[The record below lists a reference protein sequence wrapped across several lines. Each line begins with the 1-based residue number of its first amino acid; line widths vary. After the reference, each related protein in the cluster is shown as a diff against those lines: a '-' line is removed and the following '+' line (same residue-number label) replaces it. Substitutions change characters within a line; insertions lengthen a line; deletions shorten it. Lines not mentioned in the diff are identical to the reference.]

1 VCVRSDSDTGR
12 TFGFGSLLL
21 AALVSGCAVGPA
33 YVRPALPVPAAYKEA
48 PVGADVLEPAH
59 PIDAVPR
66 RAWWEDFADPRLNDL
81 EARLLRSNPTLA
93 QADARVREARALIAG
108 NRAGY
113 FPTVGV
119 STSVDRSRIG
129 AVRDGSVS
137 STTGQATTAPAAT
150 GPSTQYDLAGSVSW
164 EPDFW
169 GRVRRTVEASV
180 ASAQAATGDLENA
193 RLSLTANLALDYF
206 QARSLDAELALL
218 SQTIEAY
225 QRSFTLTQNQ
235 YNAGLVAR
243 ADVAQAE
250 ALLEA
255 ARAQLV
261 DTGLQRAQMEHAVAV
276 LAGEAPAVFTLPALP
291 LDGVPPAVPAEL
303 PSRLLERRADIAAAE
318 RRVAAANAQ
327 VGVATS
333 AFFPTVS
340 LTGSAGFSAS
350 AVAQW
355 LTWPSRIWSL
365 GPALA
370 ATVFDGGARRAA
382 RTGAVAAYDEQVG
395 AYKEVVLT
403 AFQEV
408 EDNLAAQRL
417 LADESTRQQAAVAA
431 ARRALDVSLNQYRAG
446 LVSFLPVATAQST
459 LLTDERTLTALTA
472 RRFAAAVQLI
482 EALGGGWDA
491 RRDLPTAA
499 DLSRTSNVRRPDAAR

>member
-1 VCVRSDSDTGR
+1 MGR
-12 TFGFGSLLL
+12 TFGTVLL
-21 AALVSGCAVGPA
+21 AALMSGCAVGPA

-48 PVGADVLEPAH
+48 SPGADVLKPAQ
-59 PIDAVPR
+59 PADAAPR

-81 EARLLRSNPTLA
+81 EARLLRDNPTLA
-93 QADARVREARALIAG
+93 QADARFRQARALIKQ

-113 FPTVGV
+113 LPTVGV

-129 AVRDGSVS
+129 TARGAGLATGSS
-137 STTGQATTAPAAT
+137 STASSST
-150 GPSTQYDLAGSVSW
+150 GPSTQFDLTGTASW

-180 ASAQAATGDLENA
+180 ASAQAAAGDFENA

-206 QARSLDAELALL
+206 QLRSLDAELALL
-218 SQTIEAY
+218 EQTIDAY

-235 YNAGLVAR
+235 YNAGFVAR

-261 DTGLQRAQMEHAVAV
+261 DSRLQRAQMEHAVAV
-276 LAGEAPAVFTLPALP
+276 LTGELPAAFTLPAMP
-291 LDGVPPAVPAEL
+291 LAGEPPAASAEL

-327 VGVATS
+327 IGVATT

-350 AVAQW
+350 TVAQW

-382 RTGAVAAYDEQVG
+382 RAGAVAAYDEEVS
-395 AYKEVVLT
+395 AYKEVVLS

-417 LADESTRQQAAVAA
+417 LLEESARQQAAVAA
-431 ARRALDVSLNQYRAG
+431 AQRALDVSLNQYRAG

-459 LLTDERTLTALTA
+459 LLTDQRTLTALTA

-482 EALGGGWDA
+482 ETLGGGWDA
-491 RRDLPTAA
+491 RRDLPSAA
-499 DLSRTSNVRRPDAAR
+499 DLSRPGDGRQASPAR

>member
-1 VCVRSDSDTGR
+1 M
-12 TFGFGSLLL
+12 
-21 AALVSGCAVGPA
+21 LVSGCAVGPA

-48 PVGADVLEPAH
+48 TPGADVLKPAQ
-59 PIDAVPR
+59 PADAAPR

-81 EARLLRSNPTLA
+81 EARLLRDNPTLA
-93 QADARVREARALIAG
+93 QADARFRQARALITQS
-108 NRAGY
+108 RAGY
-113 FPTVGV
+113 LPTVGV

-129 AVRDGSVS
+129 AVRSASAG
-137 STTGQATTAPAAT
+137 TTGATST
-150 GPSTQYDLAGSVSW
+150 GPTTQFDLTGTASW

-180 ASAQAATGDLENA
+180 ASAQAAAGDLENA
-193 RLSLTANLALDYF
+193 RLSLTASLALDYV
-206 QARSLDAELALL
+206 QLRSLDAELALL
-218 SQTIEAY
+218 EQTIDAY

-235 YNAGLVAR
+235 YNAGFVAR

-261 DTGLQRAQMEHAVAV
+261 DTRLQRAQMEHALAV
-276 LAGEAPAVFTLPALP
+276 LAGELPAAFTLPALP
-291 LDGVPPAVPAEL
+291 LSGEPPAASAEL

-327 VGVATS
+327 IGVATS
-333 AFFPTVS
+333 AFFPTLS

-350 AVAQW
+350 TVAQW

-382 RTGAVAAYDEQVG
+382 RTGAVAAYDEEVS
-395 AYKEVVLT
+395 AYRAVVLS
-403 AFQEV
+403 AFEEV
-408 EDNLAAQRL
+408 EDNLAAERL
-417 LADESTRQQAAVAA
+417 LAEESTRQQAAVAA
-431 ARRALDVSLNQYRAG
+431 AQRALDVSLNQYRAG

-482 EALGGGWDA
+482 ATLGGGWDA
-491 RRDLPTAA
+491 RRDLPSAA
-499 DLSRTSNVRRPDAAR
+499 DVSDVGWRAGDGRPASTAR